1 MTEIRSLETTNNE
14 RDLIIKNKIVKE
26 CYTIYK
32 VINLYVA
39 QHQPIF
45 NESFNEGYP
54 IEKTY
59 LIKIKYTVIFRIAR
73 VLLLLQYRN
82 LTYFSNHEK
91 IITGLSYKSFAFF
104 KEIVLENGNTQYVF
118 CLDTDTKCNGILL
131 SLEY

>member
-1 MTEIRSLETTNNE
+1 MSEIRDLETTNNE
-14 RDLIIKNKIVKE
+14 RDMIIKNKIVKE

-32 VINLYVA
+32 VIHLYIA

-45 NESFNEGYP
+45 TESFNEGYP
-54 IEKTY
+54 IENTY

>member
-1 MTEIRSLETTNNE
+1 MSEIKTLETTNNE
-14 RDLIIKNKIVKE
+14 KDIIIKNKIVKE

-54 IEKTY
+54 IENTY
-59 LIKIKYTVIFRIAR
+59 LIKIKYTVIFRITR
-73 VLLLLQYRN
+73 VLLLLHYKN
-82 LTYFSNHEK
+82 LTYFSNDEK
-91 IITGLSYKSFAFF
+91 IITGLPYKSFAFF

-131 SLEY
+131 SLE